1 MYLISNFRAKY
12 LKRVLFTTSGQMNG
26 KKDHHYYQEGMVI
39 AVASFNQ
46 MTEHQML
53 SSSLEE
59 VKIKD

>member
-46 MTEHQML
+46 MTEHQKR
-53 SSSLEE
+53 SSL
-59 VKIKD
+59 